1 MDVDDVVLGIK
12 DKGTIEAVKG
22 KVFRIPVL
30 VKEVT
35 VGNDE
40 ANPVNYID
48 IEDFVIDVNI

>member
-1 MDVDDVVLGIK
+1 MDVDDVVLENK
-12 DKGTIEAVKG
+12 DKGTIEAAKG

-30 VKEVT
+30 AKEVT

-48 IEDFVIDVNI
+48 IVDFDIDVNI